1 MNELVEIQPNDAY
14 FIDLENPEMI
24 SKAIAGI
31 ANAFIR
37 ASELAGVVKELQNKL
52 KEVEAKAEAA
62 MHQKEIAD
70 QAYNA
75 VNAQRIDAE
84 NQAHALRAERNE
96 LEGNNE
102 RLLFE
107 IGDVKAKVTSLEAD
121 IIRLKEDHERTLESI
136 TSERNRALDRIKEL
150 EEFNVMYEVDNK
162 KLQGELDAA
171 KSALLYSAETERNLR
186 AENEKLRRVIDRVNS
201 AMKGEDKANSHWVD
215 QPRDDEGRWA
225 SDRHDSH

>member
-96 LEGNNE
+96 LERNNE

-162 KLQGELDAA
+162 KLQSELDAA

-215 QPRDDEGRWA
+215 QPRDEEGRWA
-225 SDRHDSH
+225 SDRPDSH